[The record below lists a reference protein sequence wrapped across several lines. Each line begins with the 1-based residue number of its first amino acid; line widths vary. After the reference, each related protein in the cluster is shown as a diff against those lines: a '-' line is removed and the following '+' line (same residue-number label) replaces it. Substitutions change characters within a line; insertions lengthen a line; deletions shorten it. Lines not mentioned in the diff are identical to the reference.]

1 MLVEIYADQF
11 NVVGG
16 GGQHRALM
24 VARGLHMLGHKV
36 MLITPHF
43 KVFYEELIRS
53 PQKYYVD
60 IKSRSVGFKRFRYL
74 IDNSLLILAYAH
86 TPNAAIVVMPCPIFR
101 ANVLLIKRGSPLI
114 LDFGDIWFSE
124 KDISFYR
131 YFSMAYLS
139 YFFKFAR
146 RVIMPTSRMTEYAR
160 RLFPHVKSRILH
172 IPSSID
178 TDAIKPS
185 RKSSSPVITYVGTL
199 NPGRGLEILPKIVE
213 KSVKKIEDVLFKIV
227 GSGPLLEWLKRET
240 ERRGLSKY
248 VSYLGD
254 ISFYD
259 LPSIVGDAW
268 LGLSLYPRAT
278 LYPVDVLKALTYMSM
293 GMPLITST
301 YIEEALGV
309 SLQVPFDPRAFA
321 EAIYNL
327 VVNDSIREQM
337 SYMAREICV
346 KRYDVKL
353 IAKKYEQIITSL

>member
-1 MLVEIYADQF
+1 MIVEIYADQF

-43 KVFYEELIRS
+43 KVSYEELIRS
-53 PQKYYVD
+53 QQKYYVD
-60 IKSRSVGFKRFRYL
+60 IKSRSAGFKRFRYL
-74 IDNSLLILAYAH
+74 IDNSLLILAHAH
-86 TPNAAIVVMPCPIFR
+86 TPNTAIVVMPCPIFR
-101 ANVLLIKRGSPLI
+101 ANVLLVKRAPLI
-114 LDFGDIWFSE
+114 LDFGDVWFSE
-124 KDISFYR
+124 KDTFFYK
-131 YFSMAYLS
+131 YFSMVYLS
-139 YFFKFAR
+139 YFFKFAH

-185 RKSSSPVITYVGTL
+185 RKSSSPVIAYIGTL
-199 NPGRGLEILPKIVE
+199 NPGRGVEILPKI
-213 KSVKKIEDVLFKIV
+213 IEMSINRVGDILFKIV

-240 ERRGLSKY
+240 GRRGSSKY
-248 VSYLGD
+248 VNYLGD
-254 ISFYD
+254 VSFYD
-259 LPSIVGDAW
+259 LPFIVGDAW

-278 LYPVDVLKALTYMSM
+278 LYPVDILKALAYMSM
-293 GMPLITST
+293 GMPLVTST
-301 YIEEALGV
+301 YIEEALEA
-309 SLQVPFDPRAFA
+309 SLQVPFDPRAFV

-337 SYMAREICV
+337 SYRAREICV

-353 IAKKYEQIITSL
+353 IARKYVQVIASL